1 MKPSATAGTGVAVHQ
16 YRSVFISD
24 LHLGSRDCQAEY
36 LLDFLETVDCEQL
49 YLVGDVIDLI
59 AMQRRVFLPESHLA
73 VARKLMDI
81 AESGVR
87 VVYIPGNHD
96 DFMRSFCGQSIAG
109 VELRRTAWHEGA
121 DGRRFHLC
129 HGDEFDQAV
138 RCSPLMML
146 VGSPAHEFLVRMNR
160 WVNSWRRIRNKPYW
174 SLAGYI
180 KQRIA
185 RAQAYIR
192 RFEDAGLTAG
202 EKKGADGTICG
213 HIHAAGFRAGE
224 DGLYC
229 NSGDWVE
236 HCTALVEDHN
246 GQLSLL
252 HWSEEPRVI
261 AREPS
266 VEAPDAET
274 HAAGR
279 VPATRRYA
287 A

>member
-1 MKPSATAGTGVAVHQ
+1 MHH

-73 VARKLMDI
+73 VVRKLVSI
-81 AESGVR
+81 AASGVR

-96 DFMRSFCGQSIAG
+96 DFMRSFCGQSIMG
-109 VELRRTAWHEGA
+109 VEVRRTESHRSA
-121 DGRRFHLC
+121 DGRYFHLC
-129 HGDEFDQAV
+129 HGDEFDQVV
-138 RCSPLMML
+138 RCSSLMML

-160 WVNSWRRIRNKPYW
+160 WVNGWRRLRNKPYW

-180 KQRIA
+180 KQRIT
-185 RAQAYIR
+185 RAQAYIG

-202 EKKGADGTICG
+202 EKAGADGTICG

-224 DGLYC
+224 EALYC

-236 HCTALVEDHN
+236 HCTALVENHN

-266 VEAPDAET
+266 VEAAET
-274 HAAGR
+274 GHTPPAG